1 MTGKDFNSL
10 LDELSARASEAGVAE
25 QQYQKEVA
33 RRVAELKEARAF
45 AWRRVNLLRAIA
57 AAVKDAKDAEQAT
70 AAGRKCFYREVGWN
84 GATQNQ
90 REVCEGF
97 EPVVLAVWT
106 ATREENPGD
115 ADKVEQAFDEFET
128 WYVETRQSPFLALM
142 ERDIVE
148 LPLVE
153 V

>member
-1 MTGKDFNSL
+1 MSEKDFPGL

-33 RRVAELKEARAF
+33 RRMAELKEARAF
-45 AWRRVNLLRAIA
+45 AWRRVSLLRAIA
-57 AAVKDAKDAEQAT
+57 AAVSESKDEEEAR
-70 AAGRKCFYREVGWN
+70 AAGRKSFYREVGWN
-84 GATQNQ
+84 GGTQNQ

-97 EPVVLAVWT
+97 EQVVLAVWA
-106 ATREENPGD
+106 ATREEDPAD
-115 ADKVEQAFDEFET
+115 ADEVEQAFEGFET
-128 WYVETRQSPFLALM
+128 WYAETRQTPFLALM

>member
-1 MTGKDFNSL
+1 MSEKDFSKL
-10 LDELSARASEAGVAE
+10 LDELAARASEAGVAE
-25 QQYQKEVA
+25 QQFQKEVA
-33 RRVAELKEARAF
+33 RKMAELKEERAF

-57 AAVKDAKDAEQAT
+57 TAVDDAKDEEEART
-70 AAGRKCFYREVGWN
+70 AGRKCFYREVGWN
-84 GATQNQ
+84 GGTQNQ

-97 EPVVLAVWT
+97 EPVVLAVWA
-106 ATREENPGD
+106 ATREEDRAD
-115 ADKVEQAFDEFET
+115 ADKVEQAFQEFET
-128 WYVETRQSPFLALM
+128 WYAETRKNPFLSLM

>member
-1 MTGKDFNSL
+1 MSGKDFSGL

-33 RRVAELKEARAF
+33 RRMAELKEARAF

-57 AAVKDAKDAEQAT
+57 ASVKDAKDEEEARAG
-70 AAGRKCFYREVGWN
+70 GRKAFYREVGWN
-84 GATQNQ
+84 GGTQNQ
-90 REVCEGF
+90 REVCEVF
-97 EPVVLAVWT
+97 EPVILAVWA
-106 ATREENPGD
+106 ATREEEPAD
-115 ADKVEQAFDEFET
+115 AVTIEQEFENFET
-128 WYVETRQSPFLALM
+128 WYAETRERPFLSLM